1 LIERKKARMP
11 KDAPTIDA
19 VDNRPDQTLTVTLNI
34 PNSLTILRILL
45 IPVIIGLLIYDEFGY
60 ALLTLIIAAL
70 TDALDGTIARLANQ
84 RTQFGA
90 YLDPLADKLLL
101 MSTFITF
108 SFLDLVPVWSVIV
121 VVSRDAILLTGT
133 LLAQMSNMTF
143 DGSPSL
149 LGKATTLFQLSYII
163 LVLTLAARGLDSTLL
178 LPLLLTMSVLTV
190 VSGLH
195 YIYRGVTSMNSS
207 TAS

>member
-1 LIERKKARMP
+1 MP
-11 KDAPTIDA
+11 KDAPTID
-19 VDNRPDQTLTVTLNI
+19 VVSNRSEQTLTVTLNI